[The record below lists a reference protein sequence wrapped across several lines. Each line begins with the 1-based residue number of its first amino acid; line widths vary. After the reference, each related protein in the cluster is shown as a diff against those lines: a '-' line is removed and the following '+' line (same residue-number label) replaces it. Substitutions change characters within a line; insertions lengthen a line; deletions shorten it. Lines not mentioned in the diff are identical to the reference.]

1 MKFAHLSDVH
11 LGFQKSEALQQVEQQ
26 VFEDAIDQCI
36 EKKVDFILI
45 PGDLFHVNIPEMRVQ
60 KFAVRKFRKVH
71 EAGIPVYVVY
81 GSHDFSP
88 VSNSVIDLLTEA
100 GYLTKVS
107 KQKESSGEKI
117 ELEFTKDPKTGAKI
131 VGLPGLTA
139 GKELVYYENLDRDL
153 LESEPGFKIF
163 LFHGGL
169 DELKSKVSVEP
180 DFMPISFL
188 PKGFDYY
195 AGGHMHTHWHE
206 KYPDYS
212 HIVYPGTLFAGY
224 HSDLEENAKGEQRG
238 FVLVEFEDKVKNV
251 EFVPIK
257 NVDYEIIEYNAEKKS
272 AKTVNLE
279 LAKSL
284 KEFDPANKVVII
296 KVWGELASGKTSE
309 IDFSAISEELKQNNV
324 FEVKINRNQLSS
336 KDYNIT
342 PASGKNKDEIETNVF
357 KENIGD
363 LRLEQKELLGEAG
376 VGLAK
381 KLLQELGQSLLVNE
395 KKGEY
400 QKRIEQNAMEILELK
415 INDS

>member
-1 MKFAHLSDVH
+1 
-11 LGFQKSEALQQVEQQ
+11 
-26 VFEDAIDQCI
+26 
-36 EKKVDFILI
+36 
-45 PGDLFHVNIPEMRVQ
+45 MRVQ
-60 KFAVRKFRKVH
+60 KFAFEKFREVH

-88 VSNSVIDLLTEA
+88 VSNSVIDLLTVA

-107 KQKESSGEKI
+107 KQKVSSSDKVQ
-117 ELEFTKDPKTGAKI
+117 LEFTKDPKTGAKL

-169 DELKSKVSVEP
+169 SELKEQISAET
-180 DFMPISFL
+180 DFMPVSLL

-195 AGGHMHTHWHE
+195 AGGHMHTHSHA
-206 KYPDYS
+206 KYPDYP
-212 HIVYPGTLFAGY
+212 HIVYPGALFAGY
-224 HSDLEENAKGEQRG
+224 HSDLEENSKGQQRG
-238 FVLVEFEDKVKNV
+238 FVLVEFEDKIKNV

-279 LAKSL
+279 LVKNI

-309 IDFSAISEELKQNNV
+309 IDFSRIREELKQNKV
-324 FEVKINRNQLSS
+324 LEVKINRTHLSS

-342 PASGKNKDEIETNVF
+342 PASGKTKDEIIANLL

-363 LRLEQKELLGEAG
+363 LRLEQKELLGDSG
-376 VGLAK
+376 VTLAK

-400 QKRIEQNAMEILELK
+400 QKRIEQNAMELMELK
-415 INDS
+415 KDDS